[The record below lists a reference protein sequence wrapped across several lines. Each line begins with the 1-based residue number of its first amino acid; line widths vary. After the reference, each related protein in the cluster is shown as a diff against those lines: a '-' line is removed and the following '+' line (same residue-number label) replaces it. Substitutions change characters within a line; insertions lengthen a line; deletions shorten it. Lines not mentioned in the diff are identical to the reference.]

1 LARIRPSDAKWGLA
15 LHPKDVAIPCERTP
29 HSPPTKKKKT
39 KKTID
44 ARY

>member
-1 LARIRPSDAKWGLA
+1 LARKRPSDAKWGLA
-15 LHPKDVAIPCERTP
+15 LHPKNEEKPSEKTP
-29 HSPPTKKKKT
+29 PSPPTKKKKT